1 MTEREPGVQW
11 QSVMVEVTGGVIA
24 AQATG
29 SPTDPVILLIGG
41 ATWSRDWW
49 AEDFCGTLADQ
60 GLRVIRYDTRDTG
73 ESIWSPPGEPA
84 YTGEDLTRDAAAIL
98 DAFDARTATI
108 AGLSMGGRI
117 AQEIA
122 ALHPDRVAA
131 LVLMSTSPV
140 SHTGVDLPGPSPE
153 VAALFANA
161 PPEPD
166 WSDRETTVS
175 WVVDGERPYAG
186 PGYFDE
192 AAVRD
197 LVARVW
203 DRTPSM
209 ASAFTNH
216 FMIASSGPS
225 VDLNALR
232 GIPTLVVHGSADP
245 LFPPAHGRALATAL
259 DAPLLMLDGVGHQ
272 TPPRTFWPELVTAI
286 ARLTE
291 RPPGSHKGTP

>member
-11 QSVMVEVTGGVIA
+11 QSVMVEVTGGAIA

-29 SPTDPVILLIGG
+29 APADPAILLIGG

-49 AEDFCGTLADQ
+49 ADDFCSALADE
-60 GLRVIRYDTRDTG
+60 GLLVIRYDTRDTG
-73 ESIWSPPGEPA
+73 ESTWSPPGEPA
-84 YTGEDLTRDAAAIL
+84 YTAEDLIGDAVTIL
-98 DAFDARTATI
+98 DAFDTRRATVV
-108 AGLSMGGRI
+108 GLSMGGGI

-140 SHTGVDLPGPSPE
+140 THTGVDLPAPSPE
-153 VAALFANA
+153 IAALFAN
-161 PPEPD
+161 PPAEPD
-166 WSDRETTVS
+166 WSDRESTVS

-192 AAVRD
+192 AAVHD

-203 DRTPSM
+203 DRTPSL

-225 VDLNALR
+225 VDLAALR
-232 GIPTLVVHGSADP
+232 RIPTLVVHGSADP
-245 LFPPAHGRALATAL
+245 LFPPAHGQALAAAL
-259 DAPLLMLDGVGHQ
+259 DARLLMLDGVGHQ
-272 TPPRTFWPELVTAI
+272 TPPRAFWPELVTAI
-286 ARLTE
+286 ARLT
-291 RPPGSHKGTP
+291 KGTLDSQKRTP